1 MPTGKKYPI
10 FVSWSGQKMGP
21 NMVTT
26 QLNQYWKK
34 DTDKD
39 LHCRVIH
46 PTLIRK
52 MTTTA
57 VHEKE
62 PTQNVQLLPS

>member
-62 PTQNVQLLPS
+62 PT